1 MSKICE
7 ILRANLIKTVYFNF
21 RVLPLAQAVRLPFL
35 IYHHVY
41 LRSLS
46 GKIIFTVPVHPGM
59 AKVGDERLGTQVA
72 STNKTVL
79 GIDGTLILNGSLNIG
94 SGTKIGVGR
103 EGKLILGKN
112 FNVTGASEIICDK
125 EIVFGE
131 ECLLSWDIL
140 IMDTDFHPIFNEH
153 GELQNPQKPIRI
165 GNNVWIGCRTTILK
179 GVSIVDNSVIASNST
194 IRKNCEKAS
203 CLYGDG
209 AKLLK
214 ESVIWRKK

>member
-1 MSKICE
+1 MNIFKELLKIN
-7 ILRANLIKTVYFNF
+7 IYKTLYFNF
-21 RVLPLAQAVRLPFL
+21 KCLPFAQAVRFPFI
-35 IYHHVY
+35 IYRHVNIK
-41 LRSLS
+41 SLS
-46 GKIIFTVPVHPGM
+46 GKIVFTGSVHSGM
-59 AKVGDERLGTQVA
+59 AKVGNERLGTQVA

-79 GIDGTLILNGSLNIG
+79 GIDGTLVLNGSFNIG
-94 SGTKIGVGR
+94 SGTKIGIGR
-103 EGKLILGKN
+103 EGKLVLGKN

-140 IMDTDFHPIFNEH
+140 IMDTDFHPIFNEY
-153 GELQNPQKPIRI
+153 GELQNPQKPIHI
-165 GNNVWIGCRTTILK
+165 GNNVWIGCRSTILK
-179 GVSIVDNSVIASNST
+179 GVSIADNSVIASNST

-214 ESVIWRKK
+214 ESIIWRKK